1 MLVAIHLFYLT
12 ICNFCV
18 IIRHIIYIGVINLMN
33 TVDMI
38 IDSKLVSTLEILSKA
53 CGDKP
58 YFKYC
63 NINNLCNLLNRKRA
77 SVSAKINKLE
87 RLGAIHRENGILYV
101 NNELLKAI
109 EDALSSRADLI
120 FRS

>member
-1 MLVAIHLFYLT
+1 
-12 ICNFCV
+12 
-18 IIRHIIYIGVINLMN
+18 
-33 TVDMI
+33 MI
-38 IDSKLVSTLEILSKA
+38 IDSKLVSTLEILRDACDDKA
-53 CGDKP
+53 
-58 YFKYC
+58 YFEYH

-87 RLGAIHRENGILYV
+87 RLGAIHRENGLLYV
-101 NNELLKAI
+101 NIKLLKAI

>member
-1 MLVAIHLFYLT
+1 
-12 ICNFCV
+12 
-18 IIRHIIYIGVINLMN
+18 MN

-38 IDSKLVSTLEILSKA
+38 IDNKLVSTLEILSKA

-58 YFKYC
+58 YFEYH

-77 SVSAKINKLE
+77 SVSSKINKLE

-120 FRS
+120 FRSWLFEQIVYAV

>member
-1 MLVAIHLFYLT
+1 
-12 ICNFCV
+12 
-18 IIRHIIYIGVINLMN
+18 MN
-33 TVDMI
+33 TVNMI
-38 IDSKLVSTLEILSKA
+38 IDSKLVSTLEILSDA

-58 YFKYC
+58 YFEYH

-87 RLGAIHRENGILYV
+87 RLGAIHRENGLLYV
-101 NNELLKAI
+101 NIELLKAI

>member
-1 MLVAIHLFYLT
+1 
-12 ICNFCV
+12 
-18 IIRHIIYIGVINLMN
+18 MN

-38 IDSKLVSTLEILSKA
+38 IDSKLVSTLEILSRA
-53 CGDKP
+53 CGDKH
-58 YFKYC
+58 YFKYH
-63 NINNLCNLLNRKRA
+63 NINNLCSLLNRKRA
-77 SVSAKINKLE
+77 SVSSKINKLE

>member
-1 MLVAIHLFYLT
+1 M
-12 ICNFCV
+12 
-18 IIRHIIYIGVINLMN
+18 YIEVINLMN

-38 IDSKLVSTLEILSKA
+38 IDNKLVSTLETLSNA

-58 YFKYC
+58 YFEYR

-87 RLGAIHRENGILYV
+87 RFGAIHRENGLLYV
-101 NNELLKAI
+101 NIELLKTI
-109 EDALSSRADLI
+109 KDTLSSRANLI

>member
-1 MLVAIHLFYLT
+1 
-12 ICNFCV
+12 
-18 IIRHIIYIGVINLMN
+18 MN

-38 IDSKLVSTLEILSKA
+38 IDSKLVSTLEILSNA

-58 YFKYC
+58 YFEYR

-87 RLGAIHRENGILYV
+87 RFGAIHRENGLLYV
-101 NNELLKAI
+101 NIELLKAI
-109 EDALSSRADLI
+109 KDTLNSRADLI
-120 FRS
+120 FRG

>member
-58 YFKYC
+58 YFEYR
-63 NINNLCNLLNRKRA
+63 NINN
-77 SVSAKINKLE
+77 VSNDIC
-87 RLGAIHRENGILYV
+87 YV
-101 NNELLKAI
+101 TKG
-109 EDALSSRADLI
+109 
-120 FRS
+120 